1 VATKKQTPLHHR
13 IKHHVRMAVVP
24 HKKNHYRPHLIRGH
38 GIVIVVVVVVA
49 LQFGYNAITTGNVLG
64 DQTAITVAGL
74 LDETNAA
81 RANSGEP
88 SLVLNEKLTQAAY
101 LKVEDMFNR
110 QYWAHDAP
118 DGTKPW
124 KWLGDV
130 GYNYAEAGENLA
142 KGFRSNSATVAAWLH
157 SSEHR
162 ANVLKASYSQVGFA
176 TKEGELHGKPTTVVV
191 ALYGTPAEVAVAG
204 AQSDFR
210 EASISSMSPI
220 ARVGYA
226 LRNLT
231 PAALG
236 SVVLVMVVAGVAL
249 LAHAYRK
256 QLPKPLSQSWRRH
269 HGLYKAVGMT
279 SFALI
284 IVALY
289 NGGQI

>member
-1 VATKKQTPLHHR
+1 
-13 IKHHVRMAVVP
+13 MAVVP
-24 HKKNHYRPHLIRGH
+24 HKKNHFRPHLIRGY
-38 GIVIVVVVVVA
+38 GLAIVVVMVVA
-49 LQFGYNAITTGNVLG
+49 LQLGYNSLTTGNVLG
-64 DQTAITVAGL
+64 NQAAITVAGL
-74 LDETNAA
+74 LGETNSA
-81 RANSGEP
+81 RANAGEP
-88 SLVLNEKLTQAAY
+88 QLQLDEKLTQAAY
-101 LKVEDMFNR
+101 LKAQDMFAR

-118 DGTKPW
+118 DGTQPW

-142 KGFRSNSATVAAWLH
+142 KGFRSDTAAVAAWLH
-157 SSEHR
+157 SPEHR
-162 ANVLKASYSQVGFA
+162 ANVLKQDYSQVGFA
-176 TKEGELHGKPTTVVV
+176 TMEGSLHGKSTNIVV
-191 ALYGTPAEVAVAG
+191 ALYGKPADAPVVAG
-204 AQSDFR
+204 RQAAVQ
-210 EASISSMSPI
+210 EASTSSMSPI

-226 LRNLT
+226 VQNLT

-236 SVVLVMVVAGVAL
+236 SLVLIAMVVAVAL

-256 QLPKPLSQSWRRH
+256 KMPKSLRQSWYRH